1 MSVAS
6 NPEPLAVLIVGC
18 GAIAGGY
25 DETRPVKEGSGVF
38 THAGAY
44 RDHGGF
50 RLAACVE
57 PDETRRQAFRTRW
70 GVERGFADIEACR
83 RAGLAFDV
91 ASVCVPTPAHA
102 AVLDA
107 LLTMPVKTVFAEKPL
122 TAAVAD
128 SRRIVAAYT
137 AAHRPL
143 AVNYFRRWDRAMSDL
158 KRELA
163 SGAWGQVRG
172 AVVHYGKGLLNCG
185 SHAIDLLGFLWGP
198 LKARAVLRRLDDH
211 FPDDPTLDAVLEG
224 PGGGLVYL
232 VATDAR
238 TFFDFE
244 IELTTGKGRL
254 AIEAGG
260 QRIRLRRVVNS
271 PLFAGYRVL
280 GAEKS
285 RATGYGR
292 ALVDAVD
299 NLHRCVVDGA
309 ALPSDG
315 ASALAAQETCAALMA
330 LSGEIPVRSPEE
342 KP

>member
-6 NPEPLAVLIVGC
+6 KPEPLAVLIVGC

-25 DETRPVKEGSGVF
+25 DETRPVKEDGGVF

-50 RLAACVE
+50 RMAACVE
-57 PDETRRQAFRTRW
+57 PDETRRRAFKSRW
-70 GVERGFADIEACR
+70 GVERGFADLEACR

-91 ASVCVPTPAHA
+91 ASVCVPTPSHA

-107 LLTMPVKTVFAEKPL
+107 LLTMPVKIVFAEKPL
-122 TAAVAD
+122 TGSLAD
-128 SRRIVAAYT
+128 SRRIVAAY
-137 AAHRPL
+137 AAQHRPL

-163 SGAWGQVRG
+163 DGTWGRVQG
-172 AVVHYGKGLLNCG
+172 AVIHYGKGLLNCG

-198 LKARAVLRRLDDH
+198 LAARAVLRRLDDH
-211 FPDDPTLDAVLEG
+211 APDDPSVDAVLKG
-224 PGGGLVYL
+224 PGETLVYL

-244 IELTTGKGRL
+244 IELTADKGRV

-260 QRIRLRRVVNS
+260 ERVRLRRVVDS

-280 GAEKS
+280 GGEEI
-285 RATGYGR
+285 RDTGHGR

-299 NLHRCVVDGA
+299 NLHRCVVAGA
-309 ALPSDG
+309 AFPSDG
-315 ASALAAQETCAALMA
+315 LSALASQETCAALMA
-330 LSGEIPVRSPEE
+330 LSDDIPVRSLE
-342 KP
+342 KKS